1 MKRVLCL
8 LFSFSLALLPAAFGQ
23 TQERPLRH
31 EVEVVVV
38 DLPVYVLDKQGN
50 PVLDLKPEDFVVLEN
65 GAEQK
70 LTHFALI
77 RNDSP
82 ETLSLLSLYPAARR
96 HFFFLF
102 DLSFASLKGLL
113 KAREAALAFVQ
124 NKTLPTDLIGVA
136 TFSVF
141 SGLKIISPFTEDKE
155 QALTALDTL
164 GLAKAS
170 HRVKD
175 PAGFLFKPFQDVT
188 SSRPQASGG
197 QKTSA
202 SDITEQI
209 KDVLKEIG
217 RLDREIQRG
226 FASQFVSSFQL
237 LSQALNIVSGRKH
250 LIYFSEGFDSEVLT
264 GSALS
269 QLDKTEEALM
279 NRELWKVDTEL
290 SGSAGLR
297 TSLLET
303 LAHLANSDCVVHTVD
318 IGGLRG
324 ESQVDTVDGASL
336 AASTVRRGQDTLN
349 ILSHETGG
357 LAFRNTNDLNLPL
370 EDILRAT
377 NSYYLLGYTPGP
389 QAKSPRPKKIEV
401 RVNRP
406 GLQLSYRKALESQKP
421 FSKFS
426 DFEKQMQL
434 VEYIAKDIDSD
445 DLAFQALA
453 TTYQGSEHIAQIPVV
468 LRVPGEQ
475 FLAGAEKAKEVK
487 LEFYG
492 YALNSSR
499 QFVDYFHQSLSLD
512 LGKVR
517 DKLKNYGLKYFD
529 MLLVRPGD
537 NYKVKCIIRNS
548 LTGEVGSRILE
559 VGVPDFGQMIF
570 SLSPPVLVDPDQDWI
585 LTRGY
590 DPDKPSGRKQLKGL
604 PIAYPFVLPSFRF
617 VPAVVPEIK
626 PQSPVGVYF
635 RAYHLKLQPESKTP
649 QVLVQFAAVDAAGK
663 PSPLAGFRL
672 TKGSVSAEPDVYE
685 FFFEGRMTDLPPGSY
700 QLKVTCLDLLAQK
713 SVAGFVPFVVP
724 D

>member
-8 LFSFSLALLPAAFGQ
+8 LFSFSLALLPAAIGQ
-23 TQERPLRH
+23 TQDRPLRH
-31 EVEVVVV
+31 EIEVVVV

-82 ETLSLLSLYPAARR
+82 ETLSLFSLYPAARR

-113 KAREAALAFVQ
+113 KAREAALGFVQ
-124 NKTLPTDLIGVA
+124 NKTLPTDLVGVA

-141 SGLKIISPFTEDKE
+141 SGLKILSPFTEDKE

-209 KDVLKEIG
+209 KDVLKEMG
-217 RLDREIQRG
+217 RLDRETERG
-226 FASQFVSSFQL
+226 YASQFIGSFQL

-250 LIYFSEGFDSEVLT
+250 LIYFSEGFDSAVLT
-264 GSALS
+264 GSAIG

-279 NRELWKVDTEL
+279 NRELWKVDTDL
-290 SGSAGLR
+290 AGSAGLR
-297 TSLLET
+297 AGLLET
-303 LAHLANSDCVVHTVD
+303 LARLANSDCVVHTVD

-324 ESQVDTVDGASL
+324 ESQVDTVEGTPL
-336 AASTVRRGQDTLN
+336 ETSTVRRGQDTLN

-377 NSYYLLGYTPGP
+377 NSYYLLGYTPRKG
-389 QAKSPRPKKIEV
+389 AKSQGSKKIEV

-406 GLQLSYRKALESQKP
+406 GLQLSYRKALQGEKP
-421 FSKFS
+421 YAQYS

-434 VEYIAKDIDSD
+434 VEYIAKDLVSD

-453 TTYQGSEHIAQIPVV
+453 TAYQGTEHIAQIPVV

-475 FLAGAEKAKEVK
+475 FLAGREKAKEVK

-499 QFVDYFHQSLSLD
+499 EFVDFFHQSLSLD
-512 LGKVR
+512 LPKMQDR
-517 DKLKNYGLKYFD
+517 LKSKGLKYYD
-529 MLLVRPGD
+529 LLLVRPGD
-537 NYKVKCIIRNS
+537 NYKVKFIIRNS
-548 LTGEVGSRILE
+548 LTGEIGSQILE
-559 VGVPDFGQMIF
+559 IGVPDFGQRTF
-570 SLSPPVLVDPDQDWI
+570 SISPPVLVDPDRDWI
-585 LTRGY
+585 LARGY
-590 DPDKPSGRKQLKGL
+590 DPDNPSGRKQMKGL
-604 PIAYPFVLPSFRF
+604 PIAYPFVLPSLHF

-626 PQSPVGVYF
+626 PHSPVGIYF
-635 RAYHLKLQPESKTP
+635 RAYHLKLQPESNTP
-649 QVLVQFAAVDAAGK
+649 QVMVHFVAIDPDGK
-663 PSPLAGFRL
+663 ASLLAGIRL
-672 TKGSVSAEPDVYE
+672 TKGLASSEPDVYE
-685 FFFEGRMTDLPPGSY
+685 FFFEGQMAELPPGSY
-700 QLKVTCLDLLAQK
+700 QLKVTCSDLLAQK
-713 SVAGFVPFVVP
+713 SVSSFVPFVVP